1 MENLQFGPRYC
12 ETPDPIGGAF
22 RSSPG
27 TRISASSSASSVS
40 PALCGRPPRAPRLAA
55 LRPLR
60 PVGRQRGGQRALARP
75 ADPLGAGPRRPA
87 RHPTSCPL
95 RRAPVGPPRRAAVA
109 GGGGRPG
116 AGPAARRRPAFSP
129 WTCRPAAAWRSAA
142 SSSLPPHA
150 VCWLIVRTVR
160 LSPAA
165 ALSGG
170 AALALALGALTFPL
184 DRPPRLRSPRQVP
197 HFLWHIL
204 LSSAAF
210 TLVLTL
216 IRLNDTGAPLGRPG
230 SRPVRV

>member
-22 RSSPG
+22 PIEPWNAISSLVICVFG
-27 TRISASSSASSVS
+27 LAGLLLVVR
-40 PALCGRPPRAPRLAA
+40 RAPRAWPLYVLCVLLVVNGAGSVLWHGLRTRWALTLDVQPAILFVLFAA
-55 LRPLR
+55 LLWARRVAPLWQAA
-60 PVGRQRGGQRALARP
+60 PVVLALALLPVAVRFL
-75 ADPLGAGPRRPA
+75 PLEMP
-87 RHPTSCPL
+87 
-95 RRAPVGPPRRAAVA
+95 A
-109 GGGGRPG
+109 GGRMALSGLVIV
-116 AGPAARRRPAFSP
+116 
-129 WTCRPAAAWRSAA
+129 AAA
-142 SSSLPPHA
+142 L
-150 VCWLIVRTVR
+150 WLILRTVR

-170 AALALALGALTFPL
+170 TALALALGALTFRSIDHLACGHL
-184 DRPPRLRSPRQVP
+184 DQGS